1 MEEKCNNAKGRPE
14 LIELMSALIN
24 LSDERDGL
32 ICDINSK
39 LDKLK
44 LNRNP
49 KDADVK
55 DSSFSEIFVEDLR
68 LVVHKFSKANAELN
82 QIHQRI
88 SEII

>member
-44 LNRNP
+44 MNRNP

-68 LVVHKFSKANAELN
+68 LVVYKFSRANAELN
-82 QIHQRI
+82 QIHKRI